1 MSNMQQQNT
10 QPGSYGTGPVP
21 GAPAPQPKNKSR
33 AARIGWAV
41 LAVFVVFLAGYGI
54 GNSGPAPAAKPEV
67 KTETQT
73 VTVTETPASCAEA
86 LTAADTVIATAGEG
100 FNITAEAM
108 DAAASFDADGI
119 ETATEKLTNLNK
131 EQLTPQL
138 EAYKTARELCK
149 AER

>member
-21 GAPAPQPKNKSR
+21 GAPQPKNKSR

-108 DAAASFDADGI
+108 GAAASFDVAGV
-119 ETATEKLTNLNK
+119 EAATEKLTALNK
-131 EQLTPQL
+131 DQLTPQL
-138 EAYKTARELCK
+138 EAYKTARENCK
-149 AER
+149 SEG